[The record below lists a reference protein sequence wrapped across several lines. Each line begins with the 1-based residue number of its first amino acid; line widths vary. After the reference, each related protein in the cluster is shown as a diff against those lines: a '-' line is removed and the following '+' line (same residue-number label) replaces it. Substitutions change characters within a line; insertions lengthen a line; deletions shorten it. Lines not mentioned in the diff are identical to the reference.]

1 MAYNIRNVKIN
12 RTDRLY
18 TQSRYGISFQ
28 DLTRYQK
35 RLLIENPI
43 IKDRSLDDN
52 FLYSIFKI
60 FQKSTHTS
68 PIKIYWDNTTDDFV
82 NIEKLKEN
90 YSTIDWACA
99 LSGKPIK
106 AKIDNFDLE
115 NFVHPEYHDALL
127 APMVDSRIL
136 KSSIEFRKHIKKLL
150 LNQQKEF
157 LYHARK
163 NSKINLE

>member
-12 RTDRLY
+12 RTDKPY

-43 IKDRSLDDN
+43 VKDRSLDDS

-68 PIKIYWDNTTDDFV
+68 QIKIYW
-82 NIEKLKEN
+82 
-90 YSTIDWACA
+90 
-99 LSGKPIK
+99 
-106 AKIDNFDLE
+106 
-115 NFVHPEYHDALL
+115 
-127 APMVDSRIL
+127 
-136 KSSIEFRKHIKKLL
+136 
-150 LNQQKEF
+150 
-157 LYHARK
+157 
-163 NSKINLE
+163 